1 VNCLTVRE
9 QLPEFAVG
17 VLSPE
22 DRAAVERHLA
32 WCAGCRKEAGELGT
46 AAATFAF
53 TLPQAEPPV
62 GLADRIVAEIKRATG
77 APGSRRRIRTA
88 VASTVAA
95 MVAVAGLGWGAVMA
109 GRAERF
115 ADRAA
120 RAERARVAALEQFRH
135 VLALEGLGTRLP
147 VDQTYLGQLAPAS
160 GAQVG
165 GGAALQLVS
174 PTKLDFVMVIV
185 NGLDPTHGS
194 LPFQVVVRNAD
205 GQTLKAGR
213 ITALDKDGGAEVF
226 HEFPDK
232 DLSGYTSVLVT
243 DADGRVVLQGTV
255 DQSSAGG

>member
-1 VNCLTVRE
+1 MNCLIVRE
-9 QLPEFAVG
+9 QLPEFALG

-22 DRAAVERHLA
+22 ERAGLERHLA
-32 WCAGCRKEAGELGT
+32 WCAGCRKEAGELGG

-62 GLADRIVAEIKRATG
+62 GLADRIVTAIRQTAG
-77 APGSRRRIRTA
+77 APGTRRRLRT
-88 VASTVAA
+88 VAAATVAA

-120 RAERARVAALEQFRH
+120 LAQQQKVDDLERFRRA
-135 VLALEGLGTRLP
+135 LALRGLGSGLP
-147 VDQTYLGQLAPAS
+147 VDQTYLGQLAPVSAS
-160 GAQVG
+160 HVG

-174 PTKLDFVMVIV
+174 PRKFDFVMVIV
-185 NGLDPTHGS
+185 NGLDRS
-194 LPFQVVVRNAD
+194 LAGLPYQVLVRNAD

-226 HEFPDK
+226 HEFTDK
-232 DLSGYTSVLVT
+232 DLSGFTTVLVT
-243 DADGRVVLQGTV
+243 DAAGRVVLRGTV
-255 DQSSAGG
+255 DQSSGSA